1 MRKTLGE
8 IARLVNGT
16 VVGDARTVITGVSGI
31 KEAEPGDITFLANPK
46 YAPLLAT
53 TRASAVIV
61 GRDAPDCDNNLIR
74 AEHPYLAFTKVLN
87 LFAVHLPLPK
97 GIHPTSIIGLD
108 VSLGR
113 DVALHAGV
121 VLEDGCTVG
130 ARSVLYP
137 GVCVGQGVQ
146 IGTDCT
152 IYPRVVISKNVAIGN
167 KVLIHMGAVIGAQL
181 QEPAELLDNGND
193 ELTEKTVIIGDDVE
207 IGANVTIDGSQV
219 TPTIIGSGTKIDN
232 LVYIG
237 GAAVLESNCI
247 VVSHASIGSGCK
259 IGKGVIVA
267 GQASI
272 LDGIVVGDGAI
283 VAARAGVIED
293 VEAGHVVSG
302 FPASS
307 HEKWLRIYAS
317 MKRLPTMARD
327 IRELEKRL
335 RKVEEIG
342 DAETE
347 NH

>member
-8 IARLVNGT
+8 IAKLVNGT
-16 VVGDARTVITGVSGI
+16 VVGDARAVITGVSGI

-46 YAPLLAT
+46 YVPLLAT

-61 GRDAPDCDNNLIR
+61 GHDAPECDNNLIR
-74 AEHPYLAFTKVLN
+74 TEQPYLAFTKVLK
-87 LFAVHLPLPK
+87 LFAVQLPPPK

-108 VSLGR
+108 VSLGK

-121 VLEDGCTVG
+121 VLEDGCTIG

-137 GVCVGQGVQ
+137 GVCVGQGAR
-146 IGTDCT
+146 IGADCT
-152 IYPRVVISKNVAIGN
+152 IYPRVVISKNVSIGS
-167 KVLIHMGAVIGAQL
+167 KVLIHMGAVIGAQS
-181 QEPAELLDNGND
+181 QPANLLDNGND
-193 ELTEKTVIIGDDVE
+193 ESTEKTVIIGDDVE
-207 IGANVTIDGSQV
+207 IGANVTIDGSEV
-219 TPTIIGSGTKIDN
+219 SPTIIGSGTKIDN

-237 GAAVLESNCI
+237 GAAVLDSNCI
-247 VVSHASIGSGCK
+247 IVSHASVGSGCK

-272 LDGIVVGDGAI
+272 LDGITVGDGAI
-283 VAARAGVIED
+283 IAARAGVVED
-293 VEAGHVVSG
+293 VGASQVVSG

-335 RKVEEIG
+335 RRVEELK
-342 DAETE
+342 DAKTE